1 MYWQDKTADKAFETS
16 DEIVDLSFKLECK
29 SLPLDHA
36 WSLSNALIEIAPW
49 LLETKNTAIQQIHGA
64 ESANGWMR
72 PDNPENEILH
82 LSRRARFSLRLHRDN
97 LDKANDIVGAQL
109 DVDGHALKINDFK
122 QQLLIPQST
131 IFSRYV
137 LTSVD
142 LSEDD
147 FLSQIAPEIQSLGIN
162 IKKMMGGRQ
171 HTISTP
177 KGPLA
182 TRSLM
187 LSDLEKEESI
197 ALQQNGV
204 GDKQLLGM
212 GIFLPHKG
220 ITAVT
225 EINDDLSPALD

>member
-1 MYWQDKTADKAFETS
+1 
-16 DEIVDLSFKLECK
+16 
-29 SLPLDHA
+29 
-36 WSLSNALIEIAPW
+36 
-49 LLETKNTAIQQIHGA
+49 
-64 ESANGWMR
+64 MR
-72 PDNPENEILH
+72 PDNPENELLH

-97 LDKANDIVGAQL
+97 IDKANDIVGAQL

-137 LTSVD
+137 LTSTD

-147 FLSQIAPEIQSLGIN
+147 FLNEVAPEIQALGFS

-171 HTISTP
+171 HTINTP

-197 ALQQNGV
+197 ALQQNGI

-225 EINDDLSPALD
+225 EINDDLPPGPN